1 MKIRLLG
8 TGTSQGIPIIGC
20 HCPVCTSN
28 DVRDH
33 RLRTSALVNVD
44 GLNILIDTGPDL
56 RYQLLRSGTTR
67 LDAVLFTHEHKDHTA
82 GLDDVRPINFLMK
95 QPLNLYGLPRVMRA
109 IERDFSY
116 AFAEEHYPGAPI
128 LNTNDIEPE
137 PFKIG
142 KVEIIPIKLMHSSQR
157 MAKQLPILG
166 YRIKNFAYIT
176 DARGISWNEIPDI
189 ATVPFSPSEKAKLKG
204 LDTLVINA
212 LRREE
217 HYSHLSLPQT
227 LSIIEQIQPRRAYL
241 THISHHLGLYEEVM
255 KELPQNVFLGIDN
268 QLIDIDDD

>member
-1 MKIRLLG
+1 MENNVKQYDEHIKVTKEVTDEDIQRWKKIDELECSIHEVPKKKHRVGMKFWRIFG
-8 TGTSQGIPIIGC
+8 NTSGQI
-20 HCPVCTSN
+20 VLS
-28 DVRDH
+28 
-33 RLRTSALVNVD
+33 
-44 GLNILIDTGPDL
+44 ILAIL
-56 RYQLLRSGTTR
+56 W
-67 LDAVLFTHEHKDHTA
+67 AA

-95 QPLNLYGLPRVMRA
+95 QPLNLYGLPRVMRS